1 MVLKNLKHL
10 ETFAEV
16 RCASVFKQEASQTI
30 FQGRPKLTLPKLAG
44 KSIPRV
50 REKQIVRTGRGEAVG
65 PEPEQEDV
73 PLLKIILP

>member
-1 MVLKNLKHL
+1 MVLEDLKHL

-16 RCASVFKQEASQTI
+16 RCSSVLEQEASRAI
-30 FQGRPKLTLPKLAG
+30 LQGRPKLTLPKLAG

-50 REKQIVRTGRGEAVG
+50 REKQIVQTGSGEAVG
-65 PEPEQEDV
+65 LEPEQEDV